1 MEGAKVKTKDETKV
15 NIINIQR
22 FSVHDGDGIR
32 TTVFFAGCPLRC
44 FWCHNPEG
52 YTYEPHLMYSKE
64 KCIGCGACVTICKNG
79 AVTISPDGEKESS
92 NSTSPSIRKPIQDF
106 DACRACG
113 DCVAVCPVGARELSA
128 RPYSADE
135 IADICIKDRMFYEES
150 GGGVTLSGGEVM
162 AQDTEFLLSLLKK
175 LTGHGL
181 SVYIDTSG
189 YVPWEKFEAVLP
201 YTDVFLYD
209 IKSADNEKHKCYT
222 GVGNEVIIENLHKL
236 SDAGA
241 RIYLRVPVISP
252 STSNDDGFDG
262 VNYTDEDIEGI
273 IKLLPGLKIEK
284 IYLLPYHNTGSY
296 KRSALGLQ
304 NDERFAVPDRER
316 LLEIKQVL
324 ESVVAKNNT
333 KGDYEVVLNG

>member
-1 MEGAKVKTKDETKV
+1 MESAKQREKIETKV

-44 FWCHNPEG
+44 LWCHNPES
-52 YTYEPHLMYSKE
+52 YTSEPSLLYFKE
-64 KCIGCGACVTICKNG
+64 KCTGCGACVVACKNG
-79 AVTISPDGEKESS
+79 AITIGPDGES
-92 NSTSPSIRKPIQDF
+92 STSGGTYKSMQNF
-106 DACRACG
+106 NACRVCG
-113 DCVAVCPVGARELSA
+113 DCVAVCPSGARQLSSK
-128 RPYSADE
+128 PYSADE
-135 IADICIKDRMFYEES
+135 LVDICIKDRMFYEES

-162 AQDTEFLLSLLKK
+162 MQDTEFLLYLLKK

-181 SVYIDTSG
+181 SVFIDTSG
-189 YVPWEKFEAVLP
+189 YAPWEKFEAVMP

-209 IKSADNEKHKCYT
+209 IKSADSEKHKCYT

-316 LLEIKQVL
+316 LLEIKQML